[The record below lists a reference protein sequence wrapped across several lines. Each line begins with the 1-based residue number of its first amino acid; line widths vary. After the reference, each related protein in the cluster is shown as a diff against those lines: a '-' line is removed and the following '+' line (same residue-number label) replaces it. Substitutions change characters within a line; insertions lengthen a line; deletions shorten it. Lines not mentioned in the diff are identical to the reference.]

1 MMELKKIALV
11 VLALNSSIGFAGT
24 MGSVCQPGNVTVP
37 CPQTGWDFGVSALYL
52 KPVYSG
58 DLAFLSSN
66 VTRFDQTTNE
76 KGVENSQQLRWG
88 FVLQGGYHFNSG
100 NDLTLNWYHL
110 NEKSNTFFGSS
121 TSNVPDADLNT
132 RTTATLKPS
141 WDAVNLE
148 FGQHVDMSLIQN
160 MRFHGGVQ
168 YARIT
173 TKRSV
178 ETIDGADAIGRNN
191 SELSYNGF
199 GPRIGADM
207 AYSLGRGFA
216 LHANGATAV
225 LIGTSKSSRFAS
237 VSPAANPGNSYLYS
251 KTALVPE
258 IEGKLGLNF
267 SRVVRQGVLEFDVGY
282 LWINYFDA
290 QLGALDNTM
299 LYDSNFG
306 VQGPYLGLKWFGS
319 V

>member
-1 MMELKKIALV
+1 M
-11 VLALNSSIGFAGT
+11 
-24 MGSVCQPGNVTVP
+24 
-37 CPQTGWDFGVSALYL
+37 YL

-58 DLAFLSSN
+58 NLAFLSSN

-88 FVLQGGYHFNSG
+88 FILQGGYHFNSG
-100 NDLTLNWYHL
+100 NNLTLNWYHL
-110 NEKSNTFFGSS
+110 NEKSNTFFAGS
-121 TSNVPDADLNT
+121 TSNLPDANPDLNT
-132 RTTATLKPS
+132 RTTPTLKPS
-141 WDAVNLE
+141 WDAANLE
-148 FGQHVDMSLIQN
+148 FGQHVDMGLIKN

-173 TKRSV
+173 TQRSL
-178 ETIDGADAIGRNN
+178 ETIDGAGGIISSNG
-191 SELSYNGF
+191 ELGYNGF

-225 LIGTSKSSRFAS
+225 LIGTSKSSRFAFFS
-237 VSPAANPGNSYLYS
+237 TSRTSYSYS

-267 SRVVRQGVLEFDVGY
+267 SRAVRQGVLEFDVRY

-290 QLGALDNTM
+290 QLGALDSAG

-306 VQGPYLGLKWFGS
+306 VQGPYLGLKWFGG